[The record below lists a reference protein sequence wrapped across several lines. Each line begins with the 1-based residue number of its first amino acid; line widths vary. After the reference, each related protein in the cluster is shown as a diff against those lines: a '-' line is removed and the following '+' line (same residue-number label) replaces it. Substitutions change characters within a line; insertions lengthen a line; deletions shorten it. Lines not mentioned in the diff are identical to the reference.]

1 MVKTSAN
8 PQQAFEQALMSNPE
22 LKKTVDFINSLGD
35 PQKLFYT
42 IAQQQGADPNSVL
55 SLLK

>member
-1 MVKTSAN
+1 MFDQLLSTN
-8 PQQAFEQALMSNPE
+8 PSFKQA
-22 LKKTVDFINSLGD
+22 VDTINAMGD

-42 IAQQQGADPNSVL
+42 IAQQQGTDPNTVL